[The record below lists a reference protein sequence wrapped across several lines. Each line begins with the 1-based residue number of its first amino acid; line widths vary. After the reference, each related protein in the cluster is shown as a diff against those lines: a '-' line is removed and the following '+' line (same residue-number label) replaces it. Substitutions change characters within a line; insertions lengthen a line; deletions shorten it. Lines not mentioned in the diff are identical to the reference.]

1 MRRDLIERLRD
12 RTQLP
17 DEHIVVDEPSGTT
30 QT

>member
-17 DEHIVVDEPSGTT
+17 VEHVVVDEPSETP
-30 QT
+30 QA